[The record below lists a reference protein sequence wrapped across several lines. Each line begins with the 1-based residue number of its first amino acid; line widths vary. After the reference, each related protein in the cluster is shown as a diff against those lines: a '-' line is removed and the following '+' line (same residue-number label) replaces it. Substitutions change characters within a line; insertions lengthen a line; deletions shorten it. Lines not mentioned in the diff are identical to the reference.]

1 MNGEPVTIEPSP
13 ATTADAVA
21 SPRRMRIGLR
31 VSLIA
36 FAVFTVVLTAAAVHL
51 PWTFASR
58 ANVAEM
64 ADQISNEIVAGVS
77 REIEDIFAS
86 AIAAQT
92 TIDRILESGVI
103 DIENK
108 QERENLFLAFLLA
121 NKHFSWV
128 SFGKPNGDFYGA
140 RRRDD
145 INYRLVES
153 KWDAAAK
160 EARRHMQYLV
170 EDGTDIRRTI
180 AKTKTNSYYAPQRQ
194 WYVRAIANPG
204 KNIWT
209 NVYIFASSRKP
220 GLNTA
225 RTYTKNGKLVGVVSI
240 AIELER
246 ISKYLATIP
255 SVRSGAA
262 FIVDKEGRLLAFK
275 DQSEVTRTVGN
286 SDKLE
291 LTPLGEA
298 RNPML
303 KIASAALETKDG
315 VFSQRRGHVAYE
327 DPATGRRYFVNLI
340 PLKGLDWFVGTVIP
354 ESDFTAVIEANYT
367 KLVIAVGVALLL
379 IALAA
384 VWASRQLFVRPLRRI
399 TDQTQHISGFELDR
413 VQYLPSSIREIDT
426 LALAV
431 ERMSRGLGSFRKY
444 LPTVLVRTLLDQG
457 IVAEPNG
464 QRRTLTV
471 LFMDLEGFTAA
482 SERMG
487 HRIVPVLSD
496 YLGTMSHIIHA
507 HGGTIDKYIGDAIM
521 AFWGAPQHNDEHAA
535 DACRAALACVEAMA
549 KLRADWE
556 AQGKPGMRLRIGINT
571 GRVVVGNIGSDERLN
586 YTVIGDPVN
595 LASRLEGVNKT
606 FGTELIVGQH
616 TWELVRYDV
625 VARKLDEVT
634 VRGREEPVGI
644 YEVLDQR
651 GEDPSSPEDAW
662 IEEFEAALKSFRDG
676 DIAEA
681 TIRFQRTIELRGDDP
696 PSRHYL
702 ELCKQIK
709 DAGDGKP
716 TKSPAIVPL
725 RSGEPGGDSA

>member
-1 MNGEPVTIEPSP
+1 VSDRTAEMGQAGNGA
-13 ATTADAVA
+13 ATVA
-21 SPRRMRIGLR
+21 RPRMRIGLR

-36 FAVFTVVLTAAAVHL
+36 FAIFTVILTAAAVHL
-51 PWTFASR
+51 PWMFASR

-92 TIDRILESGVI
+92 TIERILEDGVV
-103 DIENK
+103 DIEDQK
-108 QERENLFLAFLLA
+108 TRDSLFLAFLLA

-153 KWDAAAK
+153 KWDPVAK

-180 AKTKTNSYYAPQRQ
+180 AKTKTNEYYAPQRQ
-194 WYVRAIANPG
+194 WYRRAVANPG
-204 KNIWT
+204 KNVWT
-209 NVYIFASSRKP
+209 SVYIFASSRKP

-225 RTYTKNGKLVGVVSI
+225 RTYFKDGKLVGVVSV

-262 FIVDKEGRLLAFK
+262 FIVDKQGRLLAFK
-275 DQSEVTRTVGN
+275 DQSEVTRNVGN
-286 SDKLE
+286 SEKLE
-291 LTPLGEA
+291 LTPLSEA

-303 KIASAALETKDG
+303 KIASAALKTKDG
-315 VFSQRRGHVAYE
+315 AFAQSSGHHAYK
-327 DPATGRRYFVNLI
+327 DPVTGRRYFVNLI
-340 PLKGLDWFVGTVIP
+340 PLKGRGWYVGTVIP
-354 ESDFTAVIEANYT
+354 ESDFTAAIEANYT
-367 KLVIAVGVALLL
+367 KLGIAVGVALIL

-384 VWASRQLFVRPLRRI
+384 VWASRQLFVRPLRQI
-399 TDQTQHISGFELDR
+399 TDQTRYISGFELDR
-413 VQYLPSSIREIDT
+413 VGYHPSRIREIDT

-444 LPTVLVRTLLDQG
+444 LPTALVRTLLDQG
-457 IVAEPNG
+457 IEAEPSG

-487 HRIVPVLSD
+487 HRIVPLLSE
-496 YLGTMSHIIHA
+496 YLGAMSHIIHE

-535 DACRAALACVEAMA
+535 DACRAALACVAAME

-556 AQGKPGMRLRIGINT
+556 SQGKPGMRLRIGINT

-586 YTVIGDPVN
+586 YTVVGDPVN

-644 YEVLDQR
+644 YEVLDLR
-651 GEDPSSPEDAW
+651 GEDPSSPDDAW
-662 IEEFEAALKSFRDG
+662 IAEFEAGLKRYRDG
-676 DIAEA
+676 DVAEA
-681 TIRFQRTIELRGDDP
+681 TVRFQRTIELRGDDA

-702 ELCKQIK
+702 ELCKQVK
-709 DAGDGKP
+709 AEDGGKAGKN
-716 TKSPAIVPL
+716 PAIVSL
-725 RSGEPGGDSA
+725 RSGEPGGDKA